1 MDDLAFDTYGMTN
14 ETVAK
19 IFAAYL
25 LGSRAFDPLSQVLS
39 NGPFQ
44 KEGSEDRWILDSTN
58 DYWLHFEN
66 GRARLVAR
74 YSTSGDEVCRTMLQL
89 YQLRHQPRRSA
100 GGSA

>member
-1 MDDLAFDTYGMTN
+1 MTKDFRHGPYQKKPGNDESWQLDD
-14 ETVAK
+14 
-19 IFAAYL
+19 
-25 LGSRAFDPLSQVLS
+25 
-39 NGPFQ
+39 
-44 KEGSEDRWILDSTN
+44 TN